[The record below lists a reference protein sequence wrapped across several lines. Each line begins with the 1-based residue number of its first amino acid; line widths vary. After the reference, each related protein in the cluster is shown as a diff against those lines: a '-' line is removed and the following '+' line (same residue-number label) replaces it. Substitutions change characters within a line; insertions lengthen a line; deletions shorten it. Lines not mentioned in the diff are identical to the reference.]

1 MDETLYLEEV
11 KKFININ
18 DDIVNININEICLLF
33 KKQIAS
39 YSEINS
45 LISDLFLDENNNI
58 EIDYDEIGTNKEMFI
73 NISNFLITKM
83 NDNFE

>member
-1 MDETLYLEEV
+1 V

-18 DDIVNININEICLLF
+18 DDIVNININEIFLLF